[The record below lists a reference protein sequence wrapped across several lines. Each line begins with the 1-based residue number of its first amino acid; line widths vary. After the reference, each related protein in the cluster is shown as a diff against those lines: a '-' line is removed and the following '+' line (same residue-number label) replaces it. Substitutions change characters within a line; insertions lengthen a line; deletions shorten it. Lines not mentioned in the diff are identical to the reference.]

1 MLLYGDTE
9 EGGFLTD
16 ATDADASTPQE
27 SDLSEDEIWDSV
39 PAAGDEDSGGVD
51 VPTPTSDTLDA
62 TDEEEPEES
71 YEEGAGESEVAEQPE
86 HDWEKRYKDI
96 EKDYH
101 KKNQDNAEFRRGSDS
116 KVNELEKQLQ
126 ALQIERLENRE
137 QLSRLNKSEK
147 ENPEEVAE
155 NTLDSLLSDE
165 DKRTMSDFSEVMSV
179 VNKIVDHKMKGSKSA
194 TAPASAPSEEIEEIK
209 KSLQEMQYHR
219 FLEYYDKEMRSQVG
233 DDYLEIAE
241 HEKFNE
247 FWQNEPGLKDAV
259 ESSQDPKRHAWV
271 AEMWLNTDEGRSYR
285 AAKEGPPKQASGK
298 RKQKREVAQG
308 LVKNTQP
315 PKEASTSSMNE
326 DELWDHIMKED

>member
-1 MLLYGDTE
+1 LAE
-9 EGGFLTD
+9 

-27 SDLSEDEIWDSV
+27 SDLSEEEIWDSV
-39 PAAGDEDSGGVD
+39 PAAGEEDSGEVD
-51 VPTPTSDTLDA
+51 VPTPTSETIPDA
-62 TDEEEPEES
+62 TDEEEPDES
-71 YEEGAGESEVAEQPE
+71 YEYDKEQEDSGEPEVAEQPE

-101 KKNQDNAEFRRGSDS
+101 KRNEDTAEFRRESES
-116 KVNELEKQLQ
+116 KINELEKQLQ

-137 QLSRLNKSEK
+137 QLSRINKSEK

-155 NTLDSLLSDE
+155 ETLDSLLSDE

-194 TAPASAPSEEIEEIK
+194 PASAPSEDIDEIK

-219 FLEYYDKEMRSQVG
+219 FLEYYDKEMRSNIG

-271 AEMWLNTDEGRSYR
+271 AKMWLNTDEGRAYR
-285 AAKEGPPKQASGK
+285 AAKEEPPKQSSGK

-308 LVKNTQP
+308 LAKNTQP
-315 PKEASTSSMNE
+315 PKEASTSNMNE
-326 DELWDHIMKED
+326 DELWDHIMKEG